1 MLAELRGRAHYALS
15 GDRAAHTLQPTASV
29 YEVFLRMERGKQER
43 WESRDHFV
51 RSAAKVMRQILIDH
65 HRRKT
70 SQKRDGQKTDLDMN
84 LLAQAYNENSID
96 YLALDAAL
104 DKLGVEQPD
113 MAEAVQLHFF
123 AGVKNP
129 DIARILNIPLRT
141 LERRMLTVRAWLRIQ
156 LQ

>member
-1 MLAELRGRAHYALS
+1 
-15 GDRAAHTLQPTASV
+15 
-29 YEVFLRMERGKQER
+29 
-43 WESRDHFV
+43 
-51 RSAAKVMRQILIDH
+51 MRQILIDH